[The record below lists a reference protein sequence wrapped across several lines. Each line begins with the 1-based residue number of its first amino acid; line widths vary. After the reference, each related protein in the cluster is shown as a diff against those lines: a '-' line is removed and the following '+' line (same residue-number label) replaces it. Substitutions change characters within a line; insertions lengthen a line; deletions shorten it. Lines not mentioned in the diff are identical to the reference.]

1 MKLIVFVEEES
12 AQAGLSVLLP
22 KILPTGCG
30 NQIINLQSKSQ
41 LLRKIEARLRRY
53 RLQCIRDDIRI
64 AVLVDR
70 DRDDCSNLKRQ
81 LEISARQAGFSTK
94 SNPDD
99 ASSPAFRVLNRVV
112 VEELESWFL
121 GDPWA
126 ICGAFPG
133 VKGLNIR
140 KPPFVNP
147 DNGGDWE
154 TLERILRHHGYKN
167 SYKKIEGARKIA
179 THMDPSINR
188 SQSFRVFRDGL
199 TELLN
204 Q

>member
-22 KILPTGCG
+22 KILPVGCG
-30 NQIINLQSKSQ
+30 RQIINLQSKSQ
-41 LLRKIEARLRRY
+41 LLRKIEARLRGY
-53 RLQCIRDDIRI
+53 LQQCIREDIRI

-70 DRDDCSNLKRQ
+70 DRDDCLHLKSQ
-81 LEISARQAGFSTK
+81 LELAARQAGFSTK
-94 SNPDD
+94 SNPD
-99 ASSPAFRVLNRVV
+99 ATRSPAFRVLNRVV

-121 GDPWA
+121 GDPAA

-133 VKGLNIR
+133 VKGLNVR

-154 TLERILRHHGYKN
+154 ALERILRQSGYKSN
-167 SYKKIEGARKIA
+167 YKKIEGARRIA
-179 THMDPSINR
+179 THMKPAINR
-188 SQSFRVFRDGL
+188 SQSFRSFRDGL
-199 TELLN
+199 AELLG